1 MPGGSWGPPRSRLLW
16 RRTVAVAVLVA
27 VTVPLLPNQPV
38 FGAPAD
44 VRAATALALPS
55 HSGSGRRIVYD
66 RAQQRVWAVDANGR
80 VVKMH
85 RVSGRVHEPGA
96 GTYRVFSR
104 SISTYSKDN
113 PAVRWRYMVRFAHGP
128 NGGNIGFHE
137 IPTKRGR
144 PLQGESQLGR
154 PLSGGCVRQSHDDAV
169 WMWNWAGIG
178 TKVVVL

>member
-1 MPGGSWGPPRSRLLW
+1 MPGGSWGPRRSRRIW
-16 RRTVAVAVLVA
+16 RAAVGVMV
-27 VTVPLLPNQPV
+27 
-38 FGAPAD
+38 
-44 VRAATALALPS
+44 AATAVVPSLPPLPAAAS
-55 HSGSGRRIVYD
+55 SAPSAITAVRLPPHSGSGRRVVYS
-66 RAQQRVWAVDANGR
+66 RAQQRVWAVDGNGR
-80 VVKMH
+80 VVKTH
-85 RVSGRVHEPGA
+85 RVSGRTREPRA

-104 SISTYSKDN
+104 SISTYAIAN

-144 PLQGESQLGR
+144 PLQGERQLGQ
-154 PLSGGCVRQSHDDAV
+154 PLSGGCVRQSHADAV